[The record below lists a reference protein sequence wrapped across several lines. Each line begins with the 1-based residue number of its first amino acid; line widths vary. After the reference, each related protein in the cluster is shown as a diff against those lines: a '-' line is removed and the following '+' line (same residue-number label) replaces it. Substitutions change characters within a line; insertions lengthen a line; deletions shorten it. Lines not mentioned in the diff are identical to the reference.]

1 MTLARTLRNSR
12 KMSGETVDK
21 VSFAVGISNAYL
33 SDLENGKALR
43 PKIEIVSKLA
53 DYYGLDKDCLI
64 ILSGKIPQWAYWK
77 IVKNPEILKLIEN
90 YKGG

>member
-1 MTLARTLRNSR
+1 MSLAKTLRNAR
-12 KMSGETVDK
+12 KTANDTVDK
-21 VSFAVGISNAYL
+21 VSFTVGISNAYL

-53 DYYGLDKDCLI
+53 DYYGLDKDSLI

-77 IVKNPEILKLIEN
+77 IVKNPEILKLIESF
-90 YKGG
+90 KSE